1 MALYI
6 DVGAILLSVIFMTH
20 FNINPTQHRILSH
33 LRDNGEILLDNG
45 YHPRSLN
52 EVIFALV
59 QNWVKANPAKRAYLM
74 NMATPPHRQP
84 PTTMEE
90 VFVDDDELQ
99 VVDNNKHMTKEE
111 ESTLAQQ
118 IKEYKSVV
126 MPELPPLRAPVQSIK
141 QTGIVRDRFS
151 LRDDK

>member
-6 DVGAILLSVIFMTH
+6 DVGTILLSVIFMTH

-33 LRDNGEILLDNG
+33 LRDNGEILLDSG
-45 YHPRSLN
+45 FHPRSLN

-59 QNWVKANPAKRAYLM
+59 QSWVKANPSKRAYLM
-74 NMATPPHRQP
+74 NMATPSNRQS

-90 VFVDDDELQ
+90 LFVDEHD
-99 VVDNNKHMTKEE
+99 VDKHMTKEE
-111 ESTLAQQ
+111 ESTIAQRIQ
-118 IKEYKSVV
+118 EYKSVV
-126 MPELPPLRAPVQSIK
+126 MPELPPLHTPIQSIK
-141 QTGIVRDRFS
+141 QTGVIRDNRFS